1 MLNFLTNRR
10 ANRDP
15 LTITANLEVEADLD
29 RVFDLLDFNAP
40 RNALRERG
48 FKFAQAAD
56 QEDQHEFHA
65 EDPTIEDLKFDFSVD
80 TYLPQRELAFST
92 IIQSETLSLGNLV
105 KSHSRYVL
113 KSLGKNR
120 CNLELTETA
129 HLREGLSNRKYQMEM
144 AALVYS
150 VERHLVRLSVHAVK
164 GADAA
169 ALV

>member
-48 FKFAQAAD
+48 FKFVQAPG

-65 EDPTIEDLKFDFSVD
+65 EDPAIEDLKFDFCVD

-92 IIQSETLSLGNLV
+92 FIQSDTIPLGDLV
-105 KSHSRYVL
+105 KHHSHYVL
-113 KSLGKNR
+113 KPLGENR
-120 CNLELTETA
+120 CHLELTETA
-129 HLREGLSNRKYQMEM
+129 HVRDGLSNRKYQKEL
-144 AALVYS
+144 AALIYS

-164 GADAA
+164 GAEAA
-169 ALV
+169 ELV